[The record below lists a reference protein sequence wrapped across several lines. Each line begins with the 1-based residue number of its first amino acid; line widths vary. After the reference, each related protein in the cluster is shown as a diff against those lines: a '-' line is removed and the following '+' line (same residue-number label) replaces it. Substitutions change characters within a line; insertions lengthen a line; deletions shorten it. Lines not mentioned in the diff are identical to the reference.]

1 MDILMN
7 TVSLSQSKSMLF
19 IVIKFQMGTG
29 MLDLWFIISKWWYEM
44 ASGRRML

>member
-7 TVSLSQSKSMLF
+7 NVSLSQSKSMLF

-29 MLDLWFIISKWWYEM
+29 MLDL
-44 ASGRRML
+44 